1 MNCVCMRH
9 VNNCTKIS
17 MATST
22 NHSSLKS
29 AMCSYRFSAFLVS
42 AWLVIMGLKWMPPS
56 IAFQSVQTSTSSTKI
71 CHSKQSMRSW
81 IRFSSKDEEIAKLE
95 ERLKELKEENSS
107 EEIPENFPPS
117 GVTAQ
122 EAERDVPIEMFLSEG
137 WKEKEAGQSNGGGGG
152 GGALTSILGVAALV
166 IGLAMFSQIPIGQE
180 DLSKYSAIKAPT
192 ERIDLG
198 DLNRGRNNM
207 ADL

>member
-1 MNCVCMRH
+1 
-9 VNNCTKIS
+9 

-22 NHSSLKS
+22 NHSSLKF
-29 AMCSYRFSAFLVS
+29 AMCSYRFSAFLAS
-42 AWLVIMGLKWMPPS
+42 AWLVVMGLKWMPPS
-56 IAFQSVQTSTSSTKI
+56 TAFQSVQTSTSSTKI
-71 CHSKQSMRSW
+71 RHSKQSMRSW

-122 EAERDVPIEMFLSEG
+122 ETERDVPIEMFLSEG
-137 WKEKEAGQSNGGGGG
+137 WKEKEAGQSNGGGGGSSGG